1 MIGWLFRWF
10 WSYAP
15 RFPTETQWNM
25 ERDEDAWEAV
35 TVALER
41 IADELEQWGEGKR

>member
-15 RFPTETQWNM
+15 RPPTETQWNM
-25 ERDEDAWEAV
+25 EREIDAWEGV
-35 TVALER
+35 TEQLER
-41 IADELEQWGEGKR
+41 IADALEHWRGMV